1 MPLLDRITQP
11 ADLRDRFRTTRDAIL
26 RRLVELARGARDA
39 LRFVWCEQVDD
50 ALAAALVDEPVT
62 AQAAE

>member
-1 MPLLDRITQP
+1 MLLP
-11 ADLRDRFRTTRDAIL
+11 ARNRRDYDDIPQ
-26 RRLVELARGARDA
+26 GARDA